1 MRKEDKNTIIS
12 TIAATVKEYGNF
24 YLTNIE
30 SLNADK
36 TSQLRRECFKQDI
49 KLVVVKNTLLQ
60 KALESLDTDFSE
72 LTPVLKGNTAIM
84 FSDVANAPA
93 KLIEKFADKKTGIPA
108 FKAAYVQESFYIGA
122 NNLKALVNIKSK
134 NELIGDVIAALQAP
148 AKNVISALQS
158 GGSTIHGVL
167 ETLSKR

>member
-1 MRKEDKNTIIS
+1 MRKEDKNTIIE
-12 TIAATVKEYGNF
+12 TIAATVKEYDNF

-30 SLNADK
+30 TLNAAK
-36 TSQLRRECFKQDI
+36 TSQLRRECSKQDI
-49 KLVVVKNTLLQ
+49 KLLVVKNTLLQ

-72 LTPVLKGNTAIM
+72 LTSVLKGNTAIM
-84 FSDVANAPA
+84 FSNAANAPA
-93 KLIEKFADKKTGIPA
+93 KLIEKFAGKDPVPA
-108 FKAAYVQESFYIGA
+108 LKAAYVQESFYVGA
-122 NNLKALVNIKSK
+122 EHLKALVNIKSK
-134 NELIGDVIAALQAP
+134 NELIGDVIAALQSP